1 MKYRVEMSNLNVIE
15 NDNYSYYNQIAFNI
29 EVDNLNNLPQLIKAG
44 YDILVETEKNDIE
57 FDIEFDG
64 LWDFEEYTVTKL
76 YELK

>member
-29 EVDNLNNLPQLIKAG
+29 EVDKLNNLPQLIKTG
-44 YDILVETEKNDIE
+44 YDVLVETEKN
-57 FDIEFDG
+57 DIEFDG

-76 YELK
+76 EFI

>member
-29 EVDNLNNLPQLIKAG
+29 EVDKLSNLPQLIKTG
-44 YDILVETEKNDIE
+44 YDVLVETEKNDIE